1 MRYSKLISLLSFL
14 WILTITACKPDIS
27 TQISGQID
35 GAKDLSVYM
44 DVKSLDKSITSIS
57 NTSIDETG
65 SFNLSFPEGVE
76 PGLYRLRIGTKGA
89 DLILDGT
96 ENNITVNG
104 ALAELANFNYTVTG
118 SPLSQSYLEK
128 INGLKNRTLTRPAF
142 DEYVAGADPLLAIA
156 LHFATTPLDPAKH
169 ELFSGMVDKL
179 KAKYPG
185 AAIVPQMSDLAA
197 EMRKQ
202 YNKMQNKYP
211 VKKGQP
217 APDIS
222 LPGVDGEIRSL
233 SDLKGK
239 LVLLDFWAS
248 WCSPCRRANPHV
260 VEMYKK
266 YNQDGFEVFN
276 VSLDGLGSK
285 KRANLDEATIASRL
299 ETSKKRWIDA
309 IAKDQLS
316 WNNHVS
322 DLMEWESAG
331 AQKYGVTSIPTT
343 FLIGRDGKIAE
354 VNPRGNLEQAIQA
367 NI

>member
-1 MRYSKLISLLSFL
+1 MHYPKLISLFSLL
-14 WILTITACKPDIS
+14 WILSIIGCKPDL
-27 TQISGQID
+27 TTKISGQIK
-35 GAKDLSVYM
+35 GAKNLSAYM
-44 DVKSLDKSITSIS
+44 DIKSLDKSITSIG
-57 NTSIDETG
+57 NTSIDDTG
-65 SFNLSFPEGVE
+65 SFNFEFPEGVE
-76 PGLYRLRIGTKGA
+76 PGLYRLRIGTKGM

-96 ENNITVNG
+96 EKNITVNG
-104 ALAELANFNYTVTG
+104 DLAELANFNYKVTG
-118 SPLSQSYLEK
+118 SPLSESYIDK
-128 INGLKNRTLTRPAF
+128 INGLKNRTLQRAAF
-142 DEYVAGADPLLAIA
+142 DEYVGGADPLLAIA

-169 ELFSGMVDKL
+169 ELFSNMVNKL
-179 KAKYPG
+179 KAEYPR

-197 EMRKQ
+197 EMREQ

-217 APDIS
+217 APNIS
-222 LPGVDGEIRSL
+222 LPGVDGITRNL
-233 SDLKGK
+233 SDLRGK
-239 LVLLDFWAS
+239 VVLLDFWAS

-266 YNQDGFEVFN
+266 YNKDGFEVFN

-285 KRANLDEATIASRL
+285 KRANLDEATIATKL

-343 FLIGRDGKIAE
+343 FLIGRDGIIAE
-354 VNPRGNLEQAIQA
+354 VNPRGNLEKAIQD